1 MGGASAIQL
10 VCIDVEKFLP
20 ERDVHVDTIKR
31 HVLKPFPD
39 KTMSRLT
46 PRLFFF
52 QQVMSDCVIATLGLP
67 LFYRGRIRKARY
79 FQYTRQTVL
88 IELIT

>member
-1 MGGASAIQL
+1 MGGASAIKL

-31 HVLKPFPD
+31 HVLKPFSD

-46 PRLFFF
+46 PRLFF
-52 QQVMSDCVIATLGLP
+52 SASN
-67 LFYRGRIRKARY
+67 
-79 FQYTRQTVL
+79 
-88 IELIT
+88 E

>member
-31 HVLKPFPD
+31 HVLNLNPQRGSTLILENF
-39 KTMSRLT
+39 L
-46 PRLFFF
+46 
-52 QQVMSDCVIATLGLP
+52 QQ
-67 LFYRGRIRKARY
+67 
-79 FQYTRQTVL
+79 
-88 IELIT
+88 